1 MGARAPPS
9 RSHTEAFL
17 FMRTSGLQR
26 RRFATEQE
34 EGEQYGDDARVSLL
48 RGEEGEGGLV
58 PDWAG
63 RVEGL
68 NYQITRV
75 EGKVGELATLHTKH
89 LSRPGL
95 EEGDQEERTIQRLTL
110 EITGLFGTA
119 QKQLVALQGVSRGLG
134 GRERLVVANIVTSLV
149 VRLQEITER
158 FRASQGG
165 YLRRV
170 EAREQ
175 RSSQYFSTF
184 QGEDDGLLVEES
196 GGGWSQQDV
205 VLVEDQGRI
214 IRQREQ
220 EIANIVQSIQ
230 DLNTIFKDLAGMVSE
245 QGEMV
250 DRIDYN
256 IEHAGIKVEEGL
268 KQLQQASKH
277 QAKNRKMKCI
287 LCLGPGL
294 VVLLLILILVKS

>member
-1 MGARAPPS
+1 MREARSSLIWPLPCPTAP
-9 RSHTEAFL
+9 
-17 FMRTSGLQR
+17 
-26 RRFATEQE
+26 
-34 EGEQYGDDARVSLL
+34 LL
-48 RGEEGEGGLV
+48 G
-58 PDWAG
+58 
-63 RVEGL
+63 
-68 NYQITRV
+68 TRKRHQACSTD
-75 EGKVGELATLHTKH
+75 EKH

-95 EEGDQEERTIQRLTL
+95 EEGNEEERTIQRLTL

-119 QKQLVALQGVSRGLG
+119 QKQLVSLQGVSRGLG
-134 GRERLVVANIVTSLV
+134 GREGLVVANIVTSLV

-230 DLNTIFKDLAGMVSE
+230 DLNTIFKELAGMVSE

-268 KQLQQASKH
+268 KQLQQASKQ

-294 VVLLLILILVKS
+294 IVLLLILVLVKS